1 MGPEGWCGVWFN
13 WRFGDMFE
21 KVLSIAWVV
30 WCGDILSLRLERHY
44 CVFLIKW
51 WHGDRKQWRNFH
63 SHSSAR
69 SPLTYSEMLSR
80 ACADTRTSTAHTL
93 TSVRLEICLKNC
105 DQVILTTNSDLG
117 LAMVPCAMPQIQTQR
132 TTKFP
137 VTYHFLTTLDKNW
150 KRKGYFLLSPFV
162 LSLLCNQKCNFFFL
176 YTFIQQGC

>member
-69 SPLTYSEMLSR
+69 SPLTYSEMLSC

-117 LAMVPCAMPQIQTQR
+117 LATMCNATNTNPENDKISCDLSFFDYFGQKLEEKGLFYV
-132 TTKFP
+132 TKSA
-137 VTYHFLTTLDKNW
+137 T
-150 KRKGYFLLSPFV
+150 
-162 LSLLCNQKCNFFFL
+162 FFF
-176 YTFIQQGC
+176 FILLFSKDVKLIKSDSK